1 MNTGL
6 NRTKWEPYVWLLP
19 SILLIAIFVVFPIL
33 IVFKLSF
40 SEISKAGV
48 IGGFIGFDN
57 YVEAVHLPAFKT
69 VMLNT
74 LWWVLSVVI
83 LSTLLGFI
91 IAMVLNQKFHGQK
104 IARAIMV
111 FPWATSLVIQASVWN
126 YIIKAEYGN
135 LNNILLNLGIIR
147 QAINWRSSYQIEF
160 VWECWVGIFVT
171 VPFVTFCV
179 LSGLQSIDGSLYEA
193 ATMDGAGFWHK
204 LRHITLPMV
213 KPSLTVSTVLNIIYV
228 FNSFP
233 IVYTMTKGAPAHK
246 TDTMITYLYMRGGRI
261 MRKITRGLALVL
273 VGMTLSGCGKNIVL
287 NEKQTG
293 EVAEYSTGLTLK
305 YARNYTD
312 VLIYSTEVP
321 EATAEPGAD
330 ENQSTPNPNEATS
343 TDNPGTEG
351 ETTGAQI
358 LDDIYKVKG
367 IQFSVK
373 GVDTMQTFKESAN
386 AGSALYAKKGNK
398 LAIVS
403 VKMHNTLKKEKRVY
417 LLEKGVNYN
426 LRLKDGST
434 YDAELSIMNSDLNF
448 YNGKVA
454 AGKSKIGNL
463 FFQIPK
469 KASLKGAQLL
479 VTGDNGEL
487 TVDLP

>member
-48 IGGFIGFDN
+48 IGGYIGFQN
-57 YVEAVHLPAFKT
+57 YKDAVHLPAFKT

-135 LNNILLNLGIIR
+135 LNNVLLNLGIIR

-213 KPSLTVSTVLNIIYV
+213 RPSLTVSTVLNIIYV
-228 FNSFP
+228 FKSFP

-246 TDTMITYLYMRGGRI
+246 TDTMITYLYMLSFYERKKGPATALSVIGFLI
-261 MRKITRGLALVL
+261 LCVCAGIYMMTVMRKEEAL
-273 VGMTLSGCGKNIVL
+273 
-287 NEKQTG
+287 
-293 EVAEYSTGLTLK
+293 
-305 YARNYTD
+305 
-312 VLIYSTEVP
+312 
-321 EATAEPGAD
+321 
-330 ENQSTPNPNEATS
+330 
-343 TDNPGTEG
+343 
-351 ETTGAQI
+351 
-358 LDDIYKVKG
+358 
-367 IQFSVK
+367 
-373 GVDTMQTFKESAN
+373 
-386 AGSALYAKKGNK
+386 
-398 LAIVS
+398 
-403 VKMHNTLKKEKRVY
+403 
-417 LLEKGVNYN
+417 
-426 LRLKDGST
+426 
-434 YDAELSIMNSDLNF
+434 
-448 YNGKVA
+448 
-454 AGKSKIGNL
+454 
-463 FFQIPK
+463 
-469 KASLKGAQLL
+469 
-479 VTGDNGEL
+479 
-487 TVDLP
+487 